1 MPDQNVLLYER
12 LTYSDSWKILSK
24 IVLCS
29 SIATVMTWVGWEW
42 KGCMF
47 GLRLNTIGANKF
59 WALLSKSIGTKRW
72 IEDPILYICNQP
84 FAVASLLFWPVACSL
99 FLIVFSGTSA
109 VHMARMTH
117 MFDRPLII
125 YQFKLAPLLLCFPI
139 ERKLNVFKEVG
150 IKWH

>member
-1 MPDQNVLLYER
+1 MCIKLQSRRFTRLARSKCILYER
-12 LTYSDSWKILSK
+12 LSYSDSWKIQSK
-24 IVLCS
+24 ILLCS

-59 WALLSKSIGTKRW
+59 WALSSKSIGAKRW

-125 YQFKLAPLLLCFPI
+125 SLSWHLSCFVFLL
-139 ERKLNVFKEVG
+139 RGN
-150 IKWH
+150 